1 MDYSTSIAP
10 SRVVMLN
17 ALVSLSIGVGGGVS
31 AVCFC
36 HLVASGAVGKQKN
49 FVSLVVIIA

>member
-17 ALVSLSIGVGGGVS
+17 ALVSLSIGVGGGVI